1 MSWFKF
7 VTGDRVRKIGGSYQA
22 TGEIKAAFLADDG
35 TARYVFRFD
44 KPAGLLHIFNDGQ
57 LEKINKISPVI
68 IDLTE
73 DQQTDILPIM
83 EELSRIASEGN
94 PGMAIAQVFDDHMRV
109 ELFDHEQS
117 VKIKSAIGRYG
128 SKIIVAAR

>member
-1 MSWFKF
+1 MTDLKF
-7 VTGDRVRKIGGSYQA
+7 TPGDRVRKIGGSYQA
-22 TGEIKAAFLADDG
+22 DGKIMAAFRTDDG
-35 TARYVFRFD
+35 SSRYVFRFD
-44 KPAGLLHIFNDGQ
+44 DPPGLLHIFNEGQ
-57 LEKINKISPVI
+57 LESINKIHPVI
-68 IDLTE
+68 IELTE

-128 SKIIVAAR
+128 SKIIISAK